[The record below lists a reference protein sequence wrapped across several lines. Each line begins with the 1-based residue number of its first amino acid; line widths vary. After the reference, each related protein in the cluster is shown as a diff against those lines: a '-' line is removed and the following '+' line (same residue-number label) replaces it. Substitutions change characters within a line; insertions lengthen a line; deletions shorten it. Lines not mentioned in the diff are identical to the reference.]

1 MSKQA
6 YNLVTNV
13 ALLLGILSAFLYS
26 HIHHEVAI
34 GLAMIAGVMAVG
46 AYFYNAFASCT
57 AVHDEASCDRND
69 HGSSPAEV
77 VVHDTASNTRVAI
90 DVAVAAQ
97 HNRPMPDLDAI
108 ALVGKWARHDLISA
122 YLEQMLSFDAKRKD
136 AFMHHY
142 LLHSN
147 AGRRLRYQ
155 FEADNRLITP
165 EVELSPKETAS
176 CAAEIIREL
185 TSDGKEWSFAFDSKG
200 LRVSQ
205 KKASAANI
213 FAVFIEGEHENADHN
228 HFYQNNADHNPWEN
242 AR

>member
-6 YNLVTNV
+6 YNSVTNV

-26 HIHHEVAI
+26 HIPHEVAI
-34 GLAMIAGVMAVG
+34 GLAIIAGVMAVG
-46 AYFYNAFASCT
+46 AYFYNAFASRQT
-57 AVHDEASCDRND
+57 AVHEEASCDRND
-69 HGSSPAEV
+69 HRPSAAEV
-77 VVHDTASNTRVAI
+77 VVHDTASNTRVGI
-90 DVAVAAQ
+90 NVAE
-97 HNRPMPDLDAI
+97 HNRHMPDLDAI
-108 ALVGKWARHDLISA
+108 ALVGKWASHDLISA
-122 YLEQMLSFDAKRKD
+122 YMEQKLSFDAKRKD

-142 LLHSN
+142 LLRNN

-200 LRVSQ
+200 LRVSP
-205 KKASAANI
+205 KKASAANF
-213 FAVFIEGEHENADHN
+213 FAVFIEGEHENTDHDY
-228 HFYQNNADHNPWEN
+228 FYENDADHNPWEERSIN
-242 AR
+242 